1 MRQLTFLFFDGAA
14 SPTCSPVDLV
24 KFEEKVF
31 TLLNWSM
38 GLYQLGAH
46 RPYAVYTLLKHWHE
60 QQEEH
65 QQAASSHAKQRQ
77 HIDLFQVVYKWL
89 DTAPAARNQDNVRA
103 IGITIGELTRRGMFS
118 YGRYLQTLIANGQTA
133 RNLRSPSDKR
143 SHHLA
148 LLKSMPIFVMAKDLF
163 QQRRI
168 ALSGDDLEVR
178 RRDEL
183 EEQGVLAAFEERV
196 KEYVPE
202 VYGLSEF
209 PVRPGGGVIAQ
220 SIFFADIIKLQGSY
234 GQSEA
239 LKSMVHYEIPTSSQL
254 TRYLYVYARFS
265 IAANAGAMLKS
276 DGERPAM
283 DASTFARVTQ
293 VFRQSHGYATIA
305 DVSLC
310 FGHKPPPPQLPF
322 IM

>member
-1 MRQLTFLFFDGAA
+1 MRQLTFMFFDGAA

-65 QQAASSHAKQRQ
+65 QQAAASHAKQRQ
-77 HIDLFQVVYKWL
+77 HIDLFEVVYKWL

-148 LLKSMPIFVMAKDLF
+148 LLESMPIFVMAKDLF

-209 PVRPGGGVIAQ
+209 PVRMPRGGVVVGFR
-220 SIFFADIIKLQGSY
+220 FFADIITL
-234 GQSEA
+234 
-239 LKSMVHYEIPTSSQL
+239 
-254 TRYLYVYARFS
+254 
-265 IAANAGAMLKS
+265 
-276 DGERPAM
+276 
-283 DASTFARVTQ
+283 
-293 VFRQSHGYATIA
+293 
-305 DVSLC
+305 
-310 FGHKPPPPQLPF
+310 
-322 IM
+322 

>member
-1 MRQLTFLFFDGAA
+1 MRQLTLLFFDGAA

-65 QQAASSHAKQRQ
+65 QQASSSSSSSAAAAAASSSSHAKLAKRQ
-77 HIDLFQVVYKWL
+77 HIDLFEVVYKWL

-183 EEQGVLAAFEERV
+183 EEEGVLAAFEERV

-209 PVRPGGGVIAQ
+209 PPPRPVDFLLILLLCRVVRA
-220 SIFFADIIKLQGSY
+220 KR
-234 GQSEA
+234 
-239 LKSMVHYEIPTSSQL
+239 SSQNNGPL
-254 TRYLYVYARFS
+254 R
-265 IAANAGAMLKS
+265 N
-276 DGERPAM
+276 
-283 DASTFARVTQ
+283 
-293 VFRQSHGYATIA
+293 SHIFTI
-305 DVSLC
+305 DSLPLC
-310 FGHKPPPPQLPF
+310 LC
-322 IM
+322 

>member
-38 GLYQLGAH
+38 GLFQLGAH

-65 QQAASSHAKQRQ
+65 QASQAKLGKRQ

-89 DTAPAARNQDNVRA
+89 DTAPAARNEDNVRA

-118 YGRYLQTLIANGQTA
+118 YGRYLQTLIANGHTA
-133 RNLRSPSDKR
+133 RNLRSASDDR

-148 LLKSMPIFVMAKDLF
+148 LLKSMPVFVMAKDLL

-183 EEQGVLAAFEERV
+183 EEKAVLAAFEEQV

-202 VYGLSEF
+202 VYGLGEF
-209 PVRPGGGVIAQ
+209 FFFQVVFSYLFISHCRVVRT
-220 SIFFADIIKLQGSY
+220 K
-234 GQSEA
+234 
-239 LKSMVHYEIPTSSQL
+239 
-254 TRYLYVYARFS
+254 
-265 IAANAGAMLKS
+265 
-276 DGERPAM
+276 
-283 DASTFARVTQ
+283 
-293 VFRQSHGYATIA
+293 
-305 DVSLC
+305 
-310 FGHKPPPPQLPF
+310 
-322 IM
+322 

>member
-65 QQAASSHAKQRQ
+65 QQASASSSSAAAAAASSSSSHAKLAKRQ
-77 HIDLFQVVYKWL
+77 HIDLFEVVYKWL
-89 DTAPAARNQDNVRA
+89 DTVPVARNQDNVRA

-133 RNLRSPSDKR
+133 RNLRSSSSDKR

-183 EEQGVLAAFEERV
+183 EEEGVLAAFEERV

-209 PVRPGGGVIAQ
+209 PLPPRNRSRPIDPAQ
-220 SIFFADIIKLQGSY
+220 SI
-234 GQSEA
+234 
-239 LKSMVHYEIPTSSQL
+239 
-254 TRYLYVYARFS
+254 
-265 IAANAGAMLKS
+265 
-276 DGERPAM
+276 
-283 DASTFARVTQ
+283 
-293 VFRQSHGYATIA
+293 
-305 DVSLC
+305 C
-310 FGHKPPPPQLPF
+310 C
-322 IM
+322 

>member
-1 MRQLTFLFFDGAA
+1 MRQLTSLFFDGAA

-38 GLYQLGAH
+38 GLYQLGGH

-65 QQAASSHAKQRQ
+65 QQAAAAMSAASSHAKLAKRQ
-77 HIDLFQVVYKWL
+77 HIDLFEVVYKWL

-209 PVRPGGGVIAQ
+209 PVPRPGNRFLLILLLCRVVRA
-220 SIFFADIIKLQGSY
+220 KR
-234 GQSEA
+234 
-239 LKSMVHYEIPTSSQL
+239 SSQNNGPL
-254 TRYLYVYARFS
+254 R
-265 IAANAGAMLKS
+265 N
-276 DGERPAM
+276 
-283 DASTFARVTQ
+283 
-293 VFRQSHGYATIA
+293 SHIFTI
-305 DVSLC
+305 DSLPLC
-310 FGHKPPPPQLPF
+310 LC
-322 IM
+322 